1 MRANKE
7 QRIRI
12 RWLPTEQFSGM
23 RSGFNQVGFCLRKYE
38 VMLSQKKIQKIIA
51 EKS

>member
-12 RWLPTEQFSGM
+12 RRLPTEQFSGM
-23 RSGFNQVGFCLRKYE
+23 RSGFNQVGFF
-38 VMLSQKKIQKIIA
+38 SKKI
-51 EKS
+51 